1 MQPMKQYSTF
11 KRFGLV
17 ALIGAM
23 ATQPVAAA
31 ERPVLIRDAETEA
44 AMAEF
49 ADPIFSAAGLDPSAV
64 HIYLLRDNRINA
76 FVAGGQNLFLHTG
89 LIRAAQHV
97 DQLIGVMAHETG
109 HISGGHLPR
118 MKEAQRI
125 ASIEQIIMCTLGLL
139 GSVGSAATGTS
150 GGAGAMTL
158 CGSTAGLGSLMKF
171 SRTQESAADQAGMKF
186 LDATGQSSQGMLDF
200 LQILADSQKTSIAPP
215 IYLQSHPLSTERM
228 AAVRA
233 HVDQAGLH
241 DRPRAD
247 LEATFQRVRA
257 KLVGYVDPLERVL
270 RQYPERDNS
279 LEARYARSIAYLEAG
294 QIPKSLAQMD
304 SLLADY
310 PDDPYFNETKG
321 DILYRS
327 GKIKEA
333 IPAYE
338 AAVRAKPDSALLHMS
353 LGRAQSDLQD
363 PASVKASIKHL
374 EKAVDME
381 PDNSGAWKLL
391 GIAYGLDHQEAEAS
405 LALAESAIASGD
417 KSRAKSLADR
427 AMKGMPTGSPGWLRA
442 QDISNVASISDEP

>member
-1 MQPMKQYSTF
+1 MKRYSPLR
-11 KRFGLV
+11 RFGLI
-17 ALIGAM
+17 ALIGAV
-23 ATQPVAAA
+23 AAQPVAAQDK
-31 ERPVLIRDAETEA
+31 PVLIRDAETEE

-64 HIYLLRDNRINA
+64 HIYLLRDSRINA

-89 LIRAAQHV
+89 LIRAAEHV

-109 HISGGHLPR
+109 HIAGGHLPR

-125 ASIEQIIMCTLGLL
+125 ASIEQILFCALGVL
-139 GSVGSAATGTS
+139 GTVGSAASGSSS
-150 GGAGAMTL
+150 GGGAMGL
-158 CGSTAGLGSLMKF
+158 CGSTAPYGSLMKF

-215 IYLQSHPLSTERM
+215 VYLLSHPLTTERM

-233 HVDQAGLH
+233 HVEQSPLH
-241 DRPRAD
+241 GPPRAD
-247 LEATFQRVRA
+247 FEATFQRVRA
-257 KLVGYVDPLERVL
+257 KLIGYVDPLERVL

-279 LEARYARSIAYLEAG
+279 LEARYARSVAYLEAG
-294 QIPKSLAQMD
+294 QVPKALTEVD
-304 SLLADY
+304 RLLAEY
-310 PDDPYFNETKG
+310 PDDPYFNELKG

-327 GKIKEA
+327 GKMREA
-333 IPAYE
+333 VPAYE
-338 AAVRAKPDSALLHMS
+338 AAVRARPDSPLLRMS

-363 PASVKASIKHL
+363 PASVKSSIKNL
-374 EKAVDME
+374 QRVVEIE
-381 PDNSGAWKLL
+381 PNNPGAWKLL

-405 LALAESAIASGD
+405 LALAESAINSGD
-417 KSRAKSLADR
+417 KARAKSLADR

-442 QDISNVASISDEP
+442 QDISNVADIPDQPN